1 MFDIAVIEDHV
12 RKASAL
18 YAGVPLDY
26 VAVFTGPKVQT
37 EFAHVRFGDRPP
49 EEAIAEVLAHIATV
63 GESAAEDG
71 ETSAAVRVKYY
82 RGKQP
87 AGSKTFR
94 TGTAPGEAPSS
105 SLAAGSAYHPDEM
118 KSEFVVVVRELR
130 QLSTGVVTQLAEQGQ
145 AGWKF
150 AANLAGQNQV
160 LIVENAKLR
169 AELEVL
175 KRSQAPTDDPL
186 MKAAGGMLEQ
196 IPTMLLTMQQLN
208 AQRKA
213 DEAAAKDASPE

>member
-1 MFDIAVIEDHV
+1 MFDLSAIEEHL

-26 VAVFTGPKVQT
+26 AALFTGPKVQT

-49 EEAIAEVLAHIATV
+49 EEAIAEVLAHVQTI
-63 GESAAEDG
+63 GEAAADDG
-71 ETSAAVRVKYY
+71 ETVAAVRIKFY

-94 TGTAPGEAPSS
+94 TGSAPGEAPSS

-175 KRSQAPTDDPL
+175 KRSQVVTEDPL
-186 MKAAGGMLEQ
+186 MKAAGGLLEQ
-196 IPTMLLTMQQLN
+196 LPTVFLTLQQLN
-208 AQRKA
+208 AEKKTPASEA
-213 DEAAAKDASPE
+213 DS